1 MLLSLPVSKNELY
14 PNKFNLHYPKP
25 ELNVGGNLSARL
37 SGDKFEAPFFMSYE
51 DIKKP
56 MTQVERTI
64 RDNDIEEKRI
74 LTNKGLNKK
83 QELED
88 LMLNEFRQKAKN
100 KRDERLKTITD
111 NTLHAM
117 KQGGLVDPTNE
128 DEIRDTIQKQT
139 VKREVEA
146 EIERI
151 NQTATARGNAQRVM
165 DQFIRDRLDS
175 MRADNLD
182 RNGRPIMKDL
192 IDFTNSAQIQAPI
205 LGSAQSLGSAL
216 SRNADELSLSFT
228 GRGIAPSPQA
238 QLLGR
243 TEQSRAPISYRHV
256 AGGEGAGGESGLNFT
271 PSPNL
276 NFNLGS
282 FGQRMGYFGRPNLLP
297 SPNKL
302 DFEAI
307 GRNLGDVVR
316 SERKETAFYKKAGQ
330 AVKNQELLQAMKD
343 VKRGRI
349 NKIAEEVVQHD
360 LETLQAMARDVS
372 AGGSRKMLN
381 PNSKGSARA
390 QLSSVLFSPDLTAQQ
405 RITVEH
411 YRKAPK
417 LGNKVGAGRPR
428 AKEEV

>member
-1 MLLSLPVSKNELY
+1 MLLSIPVSKNELY
-14 PNKFNLHYPKP
+14 PNKFNLHYPQAK
-25 ELNVGGNLSARL
+25 LNVGGNLYSAL

-74 LTNKGLNKK
+74 LTGKGLNKK

-88 LMLNEFRQKAKN
+88 LMLNDFRQRAKD

-111 NTLHAM
+111 NTLDAM
-117 KQGGLVDPTNE
+117 KQGGLVDPTNQ
-128 DEIRDTIQKQT
+128 DEIRDTIQKHT
-139 VKREVEA
+139 VKREIEA

-151 NQTATARGNAQRVM
+151 NQTAIARGNAQRVM
-165 DQFIRDRLDS
+165 ETFISDRLGS
-175 MRADNLD
+175 MRADRLLD
-182 RNGRPIMKDL
+182 GNTARLSQVPAFDQQPLNG
-192 IDFTNSAQIQAPI
+192 
-205 LGSAQSLGSAL
+205 AL

-238 QLLGR
+238 ELLGR
-243 TEQSRAPISYRHV
+243 TAQSRAPISYRHV
-256 AGGEGAGGESGLNFT
+256 AGEEGAGGESGINFT

-297 SPNKL
+297 SPHKL

-330 AVKNQELLQAMKD
+330 AVKRAEQAEQ
-343 VKRGRI
+343 
-349 NKIAEEVVQHD
+349 AEKQQ
-360 LETLQAMARDVS
+360 ETLGLLRELKNARIHKVKEELKGHTREKLQKLNLDVNTGEKKILAFQDKKKAVS
-372 AGGSRKMLN
+372 QIANVLKSSELSPQIRKTINQYAFNETL
-381 PNSKGSARA
+381 
-390 QLSSVLFSPDLTAQQ
+390 
-405 RITVEH
+405 H
-411 YRKAPK
+411 PK
-417 LGNKVGAGRPR
+417 TGNKSR